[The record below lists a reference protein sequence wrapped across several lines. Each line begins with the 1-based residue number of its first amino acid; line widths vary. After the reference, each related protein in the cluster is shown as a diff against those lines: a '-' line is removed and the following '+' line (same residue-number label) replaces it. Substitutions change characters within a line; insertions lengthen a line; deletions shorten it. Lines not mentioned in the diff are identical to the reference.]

1 MFVLDAPVSLAHDL
15 VTATADVLGFLGD
28 GPSVAAAIVVVT
40 VLVRGLLVPLAVAQA
55 RGERARVR
63 LLPKIKA
70 LRDRHGKDP
79 MRLRRELQALYA
91 EEGASPFAGIG
102 PALAQM
108 PVLAVMYRLF
118 VSATVNGHQNLLLA
132 HTLLGTPLGQNWI
145 GVAGGAGILAPPSL
159 VFLGLFALLAAVAWW
174 TSRHAEGPLRLLPFG
189 TVVVA
194 AFLPLAAGV
203 YLLASTT
210 WTAAE
215 RAVLRRRIV
224 MA

>member
-1 MFVLDAPVSLAHDL
+1 MFVLDTAVSLAHDL
-15 VTATADVLGFLGD
+15 VAGIADTLGFLGG

-63 LLPKIKA
+63 LLPKVRA
-70 LRDRHGKDP
+70 LRDRHGRDP
-79 MRLRRELQALYA
+79 VRLRRELQALYA
-91 EEGASPFAGIG
+91 EEGVSPFAGIG
-102 PALAQM
+102 PALAQL

-118 VSATVNGHQNLLLA
+118 VSATVAGHRNLLLA

-145 GVAGGAGILAPPSL
+145 GVVGGAGLFSPPSL
-159 VFLGLFALLAAVAWW
+159 LFLGLFALLAAVAWW
-174 TSRHAEGPLRLLPFG
+174 TSRQAEGPLRLLPFG
-189 TVVVA
+189 TVAVA
-194 AFLPLAAGV
+194 AYLPLAAGV
-203 YLLASTT
+203 YLLASTA